1 MTMLACDISNHQGAI
16 PAATF
21 ARWKAEADVGLV
33 IVQAVNPPSPWPRGV
48 TRPQIENAA
57 IAGLATDA
65 YLWVWTHSN
74 VETDMRNKLAL
85 LDGLPVGR
93 LWLDAEDTESA
104 SFAAR
109 RDAISRAF
117 AVLDEWSMARGLP
130 RPGIY
135 TAWWYVGGYLGYGRQ
150 ERTPWT
156 DRDLWNAEYDGLPD
170 SGVFHPYCGWAEQA
184 IKQYSASGRL
194 PGYGGDLDVNALSA
208 AEAARVT
215 GGGVQPAPQPQ
226 PDPSAGL
233 VNALGY
239 LTGDVAATLE
249 AEAARKG
256 GPRRDPVLAVVGELR
271 RVGQEALG

>member
-1 MTMLACDISNHQGAI
+1 VDP
-16 PAATF
+16 PA
-21 ARWKAEADVGLV
+21 
-33 IVQAVNPPSPWPRGV
+33 PWPP
-48 TRPQIENAA
+48 TRTRSQIANAA
-57 IAGLATDA
+57 LAGIATDA
-65 YLWVWTHSN
+65 YLWVWTHSA
-74 VETDMRNKLAL
+74 VEADMEAKLAL

-109 RDAISRAF
+109 RDAISRSF

-156 DRDLWNAEYDGLPD
+156 DRDLWNAEYDGIPD

-184 IKQYSASGRL
+184 IKQYTASGRL

-208 AEAARVT
+208 AEAARVA
-215 GGGVQPAPQPQ
+215 GGAQPAPQPQ
-226 PDPSAGL
+226 PDPTAGL
-233 VNALGY
+233 INALGY

-256 GPRRDPVLAVVGELR
+256 GPRRSPVLAVVGELR
-271 RVGQEALG
+271 RVGQETLG